1 MLGKHASGKTGLKNF
16 LTAIHNASLAQADCA
31 RIIRKIVPHAKIGS
45 TFSCSEIIPFSNKKE
60 DLDEAPRVDILLNR
74 LFIEPSLGMA
84 YPREDFKF
92 LEKLEL
98 FNKSWK
104 YTERLKF
111 NFDFIGLQ
119 NYFPVVIKYN
129 PLIPICRPLK

>member
-1 MLGKHASGKTGLKNF
+1 
-16 LTAIHNASLAQADCA
+16 
-31 RIIRKIVPHAKIGS
+31 
-45 TFSCSEIIPFSNKKE
+45 
-60 DLDEAPRVDILLNR
+60 VDILLNR
-74 LFIEPSLGMA
+74 LFIEPTLGMA

-129 PLIPICRPLK
+129 SRIPTCRQIPGSIPHGSRMGDKPREFSTYSEAFLGVCRSERNYCY